1 MMTER
6 DSASTYLFDAYRQW
20 FPTYLRTVG
29 LLLAVVAVASF
40 LMPHTYT
47 ATSSLMPPETKSGA
61 GGLSSLLQGAPIAV
75 GLGAG
80 ENKTS
85 MMFAEILES
94 RTLLERV
101 IDTLRLRQHPLFEGL
116 PDYKLREVLQADIEL
131 DMKKTGSVVIDVDVS
146 TGWLPFWG
154 KKDMAATIAADI
166 ANQCCRQLDLMSREK
181 SVSQARKTRLY
192 IERVMASNRRIVDSL
207 QNIMQEFQQSNKVVA
222 LEEQLAAMAENASMV
237 GAALAQAE
245 IELALTRQE
254 FQPSS
259 AQVALLQTKV
269 DRLRE
274 QYGKVQTGGLVQ
286 TDGFSIPMDK
296 IPALS
301 RQYLNLTRDLKIK
314 EQINA
319 YLETQRLQEQIQEE
333 KDTPAAVILD
343 VAKPPEKRSS
353 PKLSVMLM
361 LSWLIYTAAF
371 AVGIP
376 AGAALRA
383 RRRNVAAS

>member
-6 DSASTYLFDAYRQW
+6 ESASTYLLDAYRRQL
-20 FPTYLRTVG
+20 PTYVRTVAG
-29 LLLAVVAVASF
+29 LLIGVVLVSF

-80 ENKTS
+80 DNKTS
-85 MMFAEILES
+85 MVFTEILES

-101 IDTLRLRQHPLFEGL
+101 IDSLKLRQHPLFEGL
-116 PDYKLREVLQADIEL
+116 PDYKLREVLKADIEL

-154 KKDMAATIAADI
+154 KKDMAANIAADI

-192 IERVMASNRRIVDSL
+192 IERVMASNRRVVDSL

-254 FQPSS
+254 FQPTS

-343 VAKPPEKRSS
+343 SAKAPEKRSS

-361 LSWLIYTAAF
+361 LSWLIATAAF
-371 AVGIP
+371 AIGVP
-376 AGAALRA
+376 AGAALRV
-383 RRRNVAAS
+383 RRRAVDAS